1 MSGFARRIICSFPMI
16 SAVMLATFIAPSS
29 ANAELLLQ
37 LHDAWAT
44 PPVPEVSR
52 QTVKRQTDISLNENG
67 DLMIRRSEVS
77 LTMAYNP
84 PNEIIDPKERLRIAQ
99 RLDCPTIS
107 GISLKL
113 SLPF

>member
-1 MSGFARRIICSFPMI
+1 MI

-29 ANAELLLQ
+29 VNAELLLQ
-37 LHDAWAT
+37 LHDAWDT

-52 QTVKRQTDISLNENG
+52 QTVKRQADICLNENG
-67 DLMIRRSEVS
+67 DLMIRRSDVS

-99 RLDCPTIS
+99 RLDCPIIS